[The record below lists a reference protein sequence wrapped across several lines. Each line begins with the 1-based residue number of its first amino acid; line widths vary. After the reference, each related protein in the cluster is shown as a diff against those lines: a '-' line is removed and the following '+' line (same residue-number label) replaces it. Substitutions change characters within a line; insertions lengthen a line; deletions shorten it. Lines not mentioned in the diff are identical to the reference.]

1 MELFFLETAE
11 GRGPFWGAPS
21 AFFALPTPADAEKVV
36 QVLLQQE
43 ELGAALPGGSAA
55 AEATGSILE
64 VGPVSMLAGIAANF
78 CCSRVLAAKGAGSL
92 YEMWVKQTGC
102 ESVCRSPG
110 CWQWW
115 LCPGGIGLGPPPERV
130 DGALLLW
137 NGVCLLCWLKF
148 GSVAAT
154 VLPS

>member
-1 MELFFLETAE
+1 MTHPLFCAGVELFFLETAE

-64 VGPVSMLAGIAANF
+64 VGAGQHAACS
-78 CCSRVLAAKGAGSL
+78 CCAAL
-92 YEMWVKQTGC
+92 Q
-102 ESVCRSPG
+102 
-110 CWQWW
+110 Q
-115 LCPGGIGLGPPPERV
+115 
-130 DGALLLW
+130 
-137 NGVCLLCWLKF
+137 
-148 GSVAAT
+148 
-154 VLPS
+154 

>member
-1 MELFFLETAE
+1 MSTLGICTTTFSSCAGVELFFLESAE

-64 VGPVSMLAGIAANF
+64 VGPVSMLALLPSSAA
-78 CCSRVLAAKGAGSL
+78 G
-92 YEMWVKQTGC
+92 Q
-102 ESVCRSPG
+102 
-110 CWQWW
+110 
-115 LCPGGIGLGPPPERV
+115 
-130 DGALLLW
+130 
-137 NGVCLLCWLKF
+137 CWLPKLL
-148 GSVAAT
+148 A
-154 VLPS
+154 PSMNRGC